1 MYLRRSLDVE
11 CWTLVCSERQNDVNK
26 PGASDRSRLPV
37 DTVNI
42 ASDAADNND
51 VERLMRDVAA
61 EMHIDAQQAI
71 DNLKKDKELWN
82 RVERLKKDAATRQRD
97 VDEQNLAVNVDT
109 GTYVIVL
116 CVWTS

>member
-1 MYLRRSLDVE
+1 M
-11 CWTLVCSERQNDVNK
+11 NK
-26 PGASDRSRLPV
+26 PGASDRSWLPVDTSRLPV

-42 ASDAADNND
+42 ASDDND

-82 RVERLKKDAATRQRD
+82 RVERLKKDAATRQRA
-97 VDEQNLAVNVDT
+97 VDEHDLAVNVDT
-109 GTYVIVL
+109 GTYVMVL
-116 CVWTS
+116 CV